1 MRFPR
6 CWARA
11 RSGAWALCAT
21 LACCLGLTSG
31 CSASDANGDRSEPAP
46 RASAGTD
53 CDRYASARASGYANG
68 SRERPFQS
76 VGRLVR
82 SLRRGQVGCLAAGRY
97 EHRGVVR
104 LTRAGV
110 TLRPLGRGRGRVVV
124 DGAVWVMPSARGAR
138 ISRLRLT
145 SHDPVFTIP
154 LKIQADDVTVV
165 ANDITTSTSIS
176 CILIGSARVVTG
188 TVIERNRIRRC
199 GRRGKHDHLLYIQ
212 RSRDAVIRNNLLI
225 DNAGG
230 WAVHLYPDAD
240 GTLIERNVI
249 DGNQGGVIFAGT
261 DGDTSDGN
269 VVRENVITSSF
280 PRFNIEASWSD
291 GPLGEGNSAFGNCL
305 FSAGPAAPSGLAP
318 EEGFDEYDNLV
329 ASGDLYVKPDDGDFR
344 LRAGS
349 ACAPVVGNTAGLPLR
364 LRGRGRR

>member
-1 MRFPR
+1 MPR
-6 CWARA
+6 RA
-11 RSGAWALCAT
+11 R
-21 LACCLGLTSG
+21 
-31 CSASDANGDRSEPAP
+31 RAP
-46 RASAGTD
+46 
-53 CDRYASARASGYANG
+53 ANG
-68 SRERPFQS
+68 SREAPYPS
-76 VGRLVR
+76 LPRLVR
-82 SLRRGQVGCLAAGRY
+82 SLRRGQVGCLAAGHY

-104 LTRAGV
+104 LTRPGI
-110 TLRPLGRGRGRVVV
+110 TLRPLGRARGRVLV

-154 LKIQADDVTVV
+154 LKIQADGVTIV

-199 GRRGKHDHLLYIQ
+199 GRRGKHDHLIYVQ
-212 RSRDAVIRNNLLI
+212 RSRDAVIRDNLLT

-240 GTLIERNVI
+240 GTLVQGNTI

-280 PRFNIEASWSD
+280 PRYNIESSWSD
-291 GPLGEGNSAFGNCL
+291 GPLGEGNSAYANCL
-305 FSAGPAAPSGLAP
+305 FSGGPGAPSGLAP
-318 EEGFDEYDNLV
+318 EEGFDEHDNV
-329 ASGDLYVKPDDGDFR
+329 QGGANLYINPEAGNFR
-344 LRAGS
+344 VRS
-349 ACAPVVGNTAGLPLR
+349 SSPCAATAAK
-364 LRGRGRR
+364 GR